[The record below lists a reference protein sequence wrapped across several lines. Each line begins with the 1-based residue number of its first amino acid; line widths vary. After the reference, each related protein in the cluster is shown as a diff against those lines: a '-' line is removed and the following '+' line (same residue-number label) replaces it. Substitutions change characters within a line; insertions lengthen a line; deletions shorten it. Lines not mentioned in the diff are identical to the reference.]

1 MADKGI
7 NIKISEELYKE
18 IKYRALELDKTLKDY
33 IIDLIKK
40 DLNKKIRT
48 TALSQRLVILIKR
61 RHYF

>member
-40 DLNKKIRT
+40 DLNKK
-48 TALSQRLVILIKR
+48 
-61 RHYF
+61 